1 MNTINQANK
10 IHLNIKKTRIIRGK
24 SREYMADVRCVSVKQ
39 YANLENG
46 KCKIDIERLLI
57 ICNSL
62 NVSLNFILN
71 FKEDDVFGL

>member
-1 MNTINQANK
+1 
-10 IHLNIKKTRIIRGK
+10 
-24 SREYMADVRCVSVKQ
+24 MADVRCVSVKQ